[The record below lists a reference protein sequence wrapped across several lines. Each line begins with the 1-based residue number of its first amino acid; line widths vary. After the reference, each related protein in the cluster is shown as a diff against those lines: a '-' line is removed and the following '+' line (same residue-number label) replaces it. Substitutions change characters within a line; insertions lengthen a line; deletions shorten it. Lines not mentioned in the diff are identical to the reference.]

1 MVVFAFFLSRMF
13 FSSFKCGFAPI
24 KDAVNLEIK
33 SKIVYSD
40 LDGPGSVLLSQI
52 GPGSVSSEAS

>member
-13 FSSFKCGFAPI
+13 FSSCGLAPI

-33 SKIVYSD
+33 SEIVYSD
-40 LDGPGSVLLSQI
+40 LVGPGSVLLSQI
-52 GPGSVSSEAS
+52 GSGSVSSEAS